1 MPFQHLFT
9 KSSHSC
15 TVLALV
21 LNGPIKKNNMKT
33 KNKELDKWI
42 TKIRSPYERV
52 FSKTRKRVR
61 YIGVVKNQFSA
72 FMEAIAFNFK
82 RSAVLAQQAYS

>member
-1 MPFQHLFT
+1 LR
-9 KSSHSC
+9 
-15 TVLALV
+15 A
-21 LNGPIKKNNMKT
+21 IKKNNMKT

-52 FSKTRKRVR
+52 FSQTRKRVR
-61 YIGVVKNQFSA
+61 YVGLVKNQFSA